1 MRPVLL
7 VARREFAAL
16 FATPLGAWA
25 LGAFLAAQ
33 GTLAFTLGGFFA
45 RDQADLAA
53 FFAPLPWVLL
63 PFTAAMT
70 MRLWAGERGA
80 GTIELL
86 MALPVEPE
94 QAVLGKFLAAWGF
107 CGLALALCAPFVAT
121 VNLLGR
127 PDNGAIACGFA
138 GAALLAAALV
148 AIGEAASALAGRSQA
163 GAFLGA
169 LCTGGV
175 LLGCATPMAAE
186 ALAPLPALSRLAGAL
201 SLLDRFDRLA
211 DGLMRLDDVA
221 MLGSVAAGCLL
232 VAGLALRW
240 RPGL

>member
-7 VARREFAAL
+7 VARREFSSM
-16 FATPLGAWA
+16 FATPLGVFA
-25 LGAFLAAQ
+25 LAAFLAAQ

-45 RDQADLAA
+45 RDQADLAS

-63 PFTAAMT
+63 PFTAALT

-94 QAVLGKFLAAWGF
+94 QAVAGKFLAAWGF
-107 CGLALALCAPFVAT
+107 CVLALALCAPFVAT

-148 AIGEAASALAGRSQA
+148 AIGEATSAVARSQA
-163 GAFLGA
+163 GAFLAALCVGGA
-169 LCTGGV
+169 L
-175 LLGCATPMAAE
+175 LACATPMAADV
-186 ALAPLPALSRLAGAL
+186 LAPVPALSWLAGTL
-201 SLLDRFDRLA
+201 GLLDRFDRMA
-211 DGLMRLDDVA
+211 DGLMRLADVA
-221 MLGSVAAGCLL
+221 ALGSVAAAWLG
-232 VAGLALRW
+232 VAGLALRRW
-240 RPGL
+240 PGP